1 LKKVVTDKARHAT
14 LALQP
19 ENRLFSE
26 EEKPEWAIG
35 PFTKHRF
42 VVLILVCVLGVILY
56 AIQIYLWP
64 ARREPVNILEH
75 LWVMGHY
82 LWLAGVPVATLMIVG
97 IFMYRKEPLVNI
109 PYTPHLVVWRIVTRG
124 DNVSAL
130 TTTIHTI
137 QAQMKAIPIFP
148 YKIEVITESGALEK
162 NVLPLFSNKVRFVHV
177 PAGYQTPK
185 GTRFKARALQY
196 AVEHSTV
203 PDDAWLVHLDEETA
217 PDRSGL
223 LGIAKM
229 ITEEETSGA
238 LRIGQGALLYHR
250 QWRKHPIM
258 TMADNIRTGMDF
270 GHFYLQSQIGT
281 SICGF
286 HGSYIVIRNDVEK
299 ATGGF
304 DLGPEGSIAE
314 DAWWILIA
322 NEKGHKIRWV
332 EGFLVEQSTQDVWDF
347 LQQRRRWMEGLIKVV
362 RFAPVP
368 LWRRLPVALNLAF
381 WGVVCFSILYSFA
394 HLFYGFDTH
403 PGIRLA
409 ANWSLATC
417 ATMYV
422 VGLLANLK
430 GAGITN
436 PVTKLGAIVVQTALL
451 PLFCLLEV
459 TAGVLG
465 LFFPKNAF
473 HVIKK

>member
-1 LKKVVTDKARHAT
+1 
-14 LALQP
+14 
-19 ENRLFSE
+19 
-26 EEKPEWAIG
+26 
-35 PFTKHRF
+35 
-42 VVLILVCVLGVILY
+42 
-56 AIQIYLWP
+56 
-64 ARREPVNILEH
+64 
-75 LWVMGHY
+75 
-82 LWLAGVPVATLMIVG
+82 
-97 IFMYRKEPLVNI
+97 
-109 PYTPHLVVWRIVTRG
+109 
-124 DNVSAL
+124 
-130 TTTIHTI
+130 
-137 QAQMKAIPIFP
+137 
-148 YKIEVITESGALEK
+148 
-162 NVLPLFSNKVRFVHV
+162 
-177 PAGYQTPK
+177 
-185 GTRFKARALQY
+185 
-196 AVEHSTV
+196 
-203 PDDAWLVHLDEETA
+203 
-217 PDRSGL
+217 
-223 LGIAKM
+223 
-229 ITEEETSGA
+229 
-238 LRIGQGALLYHR
+238 
-250 QWRKHPIM
+250 
-258 TMADNIRTGMDF
+258 
-270 GHFYLQSQIGT
+270 
-281 SICGF
+281 
-286 HGSYIVIRNDVEK
+286 
-299 ATGGF
+299 
-304 DLGPEGSIAE
+304 
-314 DAWWILIA
+314 
-322 NEKGHKIRWV
+322 
-332 EGFLVEQSTQDVWDF
+332 VEQSTQDVWDF

>member
-1 LKKVVTDKARHAT
+1 LKDSISKEGAAQLHLEQRV
-14 LALQP
+14 
-19 ENRLFSE
+19 FSE
-26 EEKPEWAIG
+26 DTEPEWAVG
-35 PFTKHRF
+35 PLTRHRL
-42 VVLILVCVLGVILY
+42 VVFLLVCVLGAILY
-56 AIQIYLWP
+56 VIQIYVWP
-64 ARREPVNILEH
+64 IRRAPVSTLEH
-75 LWVMGHY
+75 VWVAGHF
-82 LWLAGVPVATLMIVG
+82 LWLAGVPLTTMMIAG
-97 IFMYRKEPLVNI
+97 IFMYRKAPLVDI
-109 PYTPHLVVWRIVTRG
+109 PYAPHLVVWRIVTRG

-130 TTTIHTI
+130 TSTIHTI
-137 QAQMKAIPIFP
+137 QKQMMQTPIFP
-148 YKIEVITESGALEK
+148 FEIEVITESGALEQ
-162 NVLPLFSNKVRFVHV
+162 NVVPLFGDNVRFVHV
-177 PAGYQTPK
+177 PSGYQTLN
-185 GTRFKARALQY
+185 GTKFKARALQY

-229 ITEEETSGA
+229 IGEEEVSGA
-238 LRIGQGALLYHR
+238 LRIGQGAILYHR
-250 QWRKHPIM
+250 QWRRHPIM
-258 TMADNIRTGMDF
+258 TMADNSRTGMDF
-270 GHFYLQSQIGT
+270 GPFYLQSQIGT
-281 SICGF
+281 SVFGF

-304 DLGPEGSIAE
+304 DLGPAGSIAE

-322 NEKGHKIRWV
+322 NQKGYKIRWV
-332 EGFLVEQSTQDVWDF
+332 EGFLVEQSTQDIWDF

-422 VGLLANLK
+422 VGLLANLN

-436 PVTKLGAIVVQTALL
+436 PFARLGLIVVQTALL